1 MRNRLL
7 GILLS
12 LMAAVLAALGVPL
25 AVSIA
30 AAEQSRVVVDR
41 IDDAARFAQD
51 LPTAG
56 LPTMGAALKGDSAP
70 VPGDTARLHALAAE
84 AIRYQ
89 ELYGIRIGVFHRDGS
104 AVAIAPADWQL
115 PRSGPGAQAF
125 QEALDGRR
133 SHNPQQV
140 WPWTPERTLTVAA
153 PVVRDGDVIAVVL
166 TESPTGS
173 LRSRVL
179 HRWMVLGG
187 GEALAMIAA
196 VLLAFRL
203 TGWIMRPVRTLDRA
217 THDIATGR
225 MNARV
230 AASIGPP
237 ELRRLARSFNH
248 MADNVLLALDQ
259 QRAFVADASHQ
270 LRNPLA
276 ALLLRVE
283 LLGMELPD
291 GHEAELTGVREEGL
305 RLARV
310 LDDLLGLATAEHARP
325 EPSRTDLTALALTR
339 MDGWRPVA
347 EQRGI
352 RLEWDGPAV
361 AVGLADPIGLGSA
374 LDAVLDNALKFT
386 PAGECVRLGIE
397 SDRHEITVTVADS
410 GPGLTEEELAR
421 IGDRFWR
428 SPRHQNVDGSG
439 LGLSIARTLLLAGGG
454 SLGFAP
460 VEPTGLEVRLT
471 VPRSK

>member
-1 MRNRLL
+1 MRTRLL

-25 AVSIA
+25 AAAKA
-30 AAEQSRVVVDR
+30 AAEQSLVVVDR
-41 IDDAARFAQD
+41 MDDAARFAQQ
-51 LPTAG
+51 LPTQG
-56 LPTMGAALKGDSAP
+56 LPPAGTAVKGSS
-70 VPGDTARLHALAAE
+70 VPEDGDGGRLRSLAAE
-84 AIRYQ
+84 VQRYH
-89 ELYGIRIGVFHRDGS
+89 ELYGIRAGVFHRDGS
-104 AVAIAPADWQL
+104 AVAVAPAGWQV
-115 PRSGPGAQAF
+115 PEGGPGARAF
-125 QEALDGRR
+125 QDAVDGRR
-133 SHNPQQV
+133 SKNPPQV
-140 WPWTPERTLTVAA
+140 WPWTPERTITVAA
-153 PVVRDGDVIAVVL
+153 PVVRDGDVIAVVI
-166 TESPTGS
+166 TESPTGE

-179 HRWMVLGG
+179 DRWLWLGA
-187 GEALAMIAA
+187 GEALAMVAA
-196 VLLAFRL
+196 VLLAVRL
-203 TGWIMRPVRTLDRA
+203 TRWVLRPVRTLDRA

-230 AASIGPP
+230 APSSGPP
-237 ELRRLARSFNH
+237 ELRRLARSFND

-283 LLGMELPD
+283 LLGLELPE
-291 GHEAELTGVREEGL
+291 GHEEELGAVREEGT

-325 EPSRTDLTALALTR
+325 EPERVDLTALVLAR
-339 MDGWRPVA
+339 IDAWRPVA
-347 EQRGI
+347 DQRGI
-352 RLEWDGPAV
+352 RLAWEGPAT

-386 PAGECVRLGIE
+386 PGGEAVRLGLE
-397 SDRHEITVTVADS
+397 QDKRELTLTVSDA

-454 SLGFAP
+454 SLDFTP
-460 VEPTGLEVRLT
+460 VDPTGLTVRLT
-471 VPRSK
+471 VPRPR

>member
-1 MRNRLL
+1 VRNRLL

-12 LMAAVLAALGVPL
+12 LMACVLAALGVPL
-25 AVSIA
+25 AVAVA
-30 AAEQSRVVVDR
+30 AAEQSKVVVDR

-51 LPTAG
+51 MPTQGRPTAG
-56 LPTMGAALKGDSAP
+56 AAMKGDSTP
-70 VPGDTARLHALAAE
+70 LQGDTSRLHALTTEAA
-84 AIRYQ
+84 RYH
-89 ELYGIRIGVFHRDGS
+89 ELYGVRVGIFHRDGS
-104 AVAIAPADWQL
+104 AVAIAPDNWQV
-115 PRSGPGAQAF
+115 PSGGFGSQAF

-133 SHNPQQV
+133 SHNPPQV
-140 WPWTPERTLTVAA
+140 WPWTPDRTLTVAA

-166 TESPTGS
+166 TDSPTGP
-173 LRSRVL
+173 LRARVL
-179 HRWMVLGG
+179 HRWMLLGA
-187 GEALAMIAA
+187 GEALAMIVA
-196 VLLAFRL
+196 VLLAIRL
-203 TGWIMRPVRTLDRA
+203 TGWVLRPVSTLDRA
-217 THDIATGR
+217 THDISTGR

-230 AASIGPP
+230 AASVGPP
-237 ELRRLARSFNH
+237 ELRRLARSFND
-248 MADNVLLALDQ
+248 MADNVVLAMDQ

-283 LLGMELPD
+283 LLGMELPE
-291 GHEAELTGVREEGL
+291 GHEEELGGVREEGS

-325 EPSRTDLTALALTR
+325 EPESVDLTSLVLAR
-339 MDGWRPVA
+339 IEAWRPVA

-352 RLEWDGPAV
+352 RLDWDGPPSAL
-361 AVGLADPIGLGSA
+361 GLADPIGLGSA

-386 PAGECVRLGIE
+386 PAGEHVRLGVE
-397 SDRHEITVTVADS
+397 TRKREVTVTVADA

-421 IGDRFWR
+421 VGDRFWR

-454 SLGFAP
+454 SLDFAP
-460 VEPTGLEVRLT
+460 VEPTGLAVHLT
-471 VPRSK
+471 VPKS

>member
-12 LMAAVLAALGVPL
+12 LMACVLAALGVPL
-25 AVSIA
+25 AVAIA

-51 LPTAG
+51 LPTQGRPSAD
-56 LPTMGAALKGDSAP
+56 TAIKGDP
-70 VPGDTARLHALAAE
+70 VPDPGDNGRTHALAVE
-84 AIRYQ
+84 AVRYHD
-89 ELYGIRIGVFHRDGS
+89 LYGIRIGIFQRNGS
-104 AVAIAPADWQL
+104 VVASAPEGWRV
-115 PRSGPGAQAF
+115 PTSGVGAQAF
-125 QEALDGRR
+125 QEALAGRR
-133 SHNPQQV
+133 SYNPPPV
-140 WPWTPERTLTVAA
+140 WPWTPNRTLTVAT
-153 PVVRDGDVIAVVL
+153 PVVRDGDVVAVVV
-166 TESPTGS
+166 TDSPTGP
-173 LRSRVL
+173 LRSRIL
-179 HRWMVLGG
+179 HRWLLLGA
-187 GEALAMIAA
+187 GEALAMSVA
-196 VLLAFRL
+196 VLLAVRL
-203 TGWIMRPVRTLDRA
+203 TGWVMRPVRTLDRA

-230 AASIGPP
+230 AASAGPP

-248 MADNVLLALDQ
+248 MADNVVLAMDQ

-283 LLGMELPD
+283 LLGLELPE
-291 GHEAELTGVREEGL
+291 GHEEELGGVREEGV

-325 EPSRTDLTALALTR
+325 EPEQIDLTALVLAR
-339 MDGWRPVA
+339 IDAWRPVA
-347 EQRGI
+347 EQRGQQ
-352 RLEWDGPAV
+352 LDWEGPSSAR
-361 AVGLADPIGLGSA
+361 ALADPIGLGSA

-386 PAGECVRLGIE
+386 PAGGRVLLGIE
-397 SDRHEITVTVADS
+397 TRKREVALTVTDE
-410 GPGLTEEELAR
+410 GPGLTEDELAR

-428 SPRHQNVDGSG
+428 SPRHQNIDGSG

-454 SLGFAP
+454 SLDFAP
-460 VEPTGLEVRLT
+460 VEPSGLAVTLT
-471 VPRSK
+471 VPR